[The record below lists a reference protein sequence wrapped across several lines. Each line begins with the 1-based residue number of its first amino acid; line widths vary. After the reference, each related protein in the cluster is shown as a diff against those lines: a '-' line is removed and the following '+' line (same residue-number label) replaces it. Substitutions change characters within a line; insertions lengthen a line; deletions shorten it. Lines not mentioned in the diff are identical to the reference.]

1 MKIGEYHQG
10 YILGDSLVLA
20 GAYIQSCHVF
30 RPIVREQKYL
40 MDYKL
45 NYKSNIHET
54 VGKIKEIKSPFNFL
68 GYKNIGMQEFLEG
81 LVEMKQ

>member
-1 MKIGEYHQG
+1 MLTFQSSLVPLNEKKTFPFFCRQGLKIGEYHQG

-20 GAYIQSCHVF
+20 GAYIQSCDVF
-30 RPIVREQKYL
+30 RPIVRKQKYL

-54 VGKIKEIKSPFNFL
+54 VGKIKEIK
-68 GYKNIGMQEFLEG
+68 
-81 LVEMKQ
+81 